1 MDIPCQKSTRR
12 VRLQGFKGFKLKST
26 QVLRRNTFSKTFSK
40 DALQKLKQPLAT
52 TFPTGGTTNHNDLS
66 LRLISQT
73 PEDGENTKNNV
84 KENIDVP
91 NNEAAGGTDL
101 SSLKVAPI
109 HGMLVASCKV
119 VLQNEPSIKAIEQ
132 R

>member
-12 VRLQGFKGFKLKST
+12 VRLQGFKGFRLKST

-52 TFPTGGTTNHNDLS
+52 AIPIGGTTNHNDLS